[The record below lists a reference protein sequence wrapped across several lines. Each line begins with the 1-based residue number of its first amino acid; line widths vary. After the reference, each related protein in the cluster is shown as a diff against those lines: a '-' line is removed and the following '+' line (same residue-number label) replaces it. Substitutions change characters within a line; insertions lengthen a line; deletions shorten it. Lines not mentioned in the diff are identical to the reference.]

1 MTLFL
6 PIIVAAALLVPH
18 QGAPSPGNNPAV
30 NPAVNPGPTQVGGGL
45 DAGAQASATQEVV
58 FVAPAERASA

>member
-30 NPAVNPGPTQVGGGL
+30 NPAVNP
-45 DAGAQASATQEVV
+45 
-58 FVAPAERASA
+58 